1 MVVASG
7 PDMKKLLVLLAA
19 LAATLTPSRAFAQA
33 PIEPQQPTYD
43 RLHEF
48 LEDTVRSPL
57 WWIEIPAAGA
67 IDQATN
73 EPEEWT
79 GSSGFA
85 KRNGSNALKVI
96 SVELI
101 DHGLAVPMHQR
112 VTYDRCT
119 CSGFAR
125 FGHALSRVFVAVDS
139 RNGHLAPNV
148 PLWASIVGT
157 TTLANA
163 WEPATYTAH
172 DVAVSTAIAFAAT
185 AGIKVLK
192 EYVHIN

>member
-1 MVVASG
+1 
-7 PDMKKLLVLLAA
+7 MKHLLLFLAA
-19 LAATLTPSRAFAQA
+19 LAATLTSSRAFAQA

-67 IDQATN
+67 IDQAAN
-73 EPEEWT
+73 EPEEWS

-96 SVELI
+96 SVEVI
-101 DHGLAVPMHQR
+101 DHALAVPMHQR
-112 VTYDRCT
+112 VTYDPCT

-139 RNGHLAPNV
+139 RDGHLSPNV
-148 PLWASIVGT
+148 PLWVSIVGT
-157 TTLANA
+157 TTLANM
-163 WEPATYTAH
+163 WEPPTYTAH
-172 DVAVSTAIAFAAT
+172 DVVVSSAIAIGAT

-192 EYVHIN
+192 EFVHIH